1 MDDWKLVK
9 GSPEGTAGLNCPRSN
24 KLASSLRFGSR
35 QSVCWL
41 PPLLVSLQLYVPAL
55 IPATKSKACCQ
66 ETCPSPTTLPRA
78 GNPASYVTTLSSTV
92 TPSTRGRSSAA
103 AAGVTATTCSSAA
116 GPLHRI

>member
-66 ETCPSPTTLPRA
+66 ETCPSPTTLPSA
-78 GNPASYVTTLSSTV
+78 K
-92 TPSTRGRSSAA
+92 GRSSAA
-103 AAGVTATTCSSAA
+103 AAGVAATTCSSAA
-116 GPLHRI
+116 GPLHRID